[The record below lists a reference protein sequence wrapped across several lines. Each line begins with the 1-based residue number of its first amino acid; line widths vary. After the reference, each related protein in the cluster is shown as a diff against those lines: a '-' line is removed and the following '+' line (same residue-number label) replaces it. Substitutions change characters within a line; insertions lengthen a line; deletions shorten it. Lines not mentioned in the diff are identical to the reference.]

1 MSLDEKPDFSEPE
14 LSEDDMKR
22 LSQMGLDNIIEQVT
36 TDTSSVADLF
46 DDTKEEKDNINN
58 QNNKEKADEKKA
70 DVNMAVDT
78 VDNYEAPADSAK
90 ASKKGKK
97 KQKKEKTKKNNIFS
111 VIKSVFFENL
121 DEEDEDLDVEKK
133 EKSSKQKVVK
143 TNKTKKYVDDVRK
156 DDDIR
161 QSAPEPQAEL
171 QPHAEPQPENESIID
186 DKIEPE
192 ASVNNN
198 AASEKIVDE
207 NMADIADNI
216 NQDDENSVNNDIY
229 DNTPEEKTEKND
241 LPEEPDRSKDEN
253 VQLIKEMYGDK
264 DNLDENIA
272 PKKGLIAKLK
282 YRIAQLKKKNA
293 EEDKLEEEAE
303 LADIEEQKK
312 KKEEKQAAA
321 AVKKEN
327 AKKEKEVKAAEKK
340 KAKDAKAAKK
350 AAKPKKE
357 KKPKPEPKPGD
368 ILKIKPKSIILFIT
382 LVASVIVLI
391 SLLNT
396 TVSYTTAISKAK
408 TNLENGD
415 YSKVYESL
423 SGMKLN
429 KNDET
434 LYRQATL
441 ITYVTRQY
449 ESYQNY
455 MEMDM
460 KTEAINALVKGLARY
475 DTYYNE
481 ANSLGVGN
489 QMKEARAQII
499 QAFNDT
505 FKISESEAVSL
516 VAMSDNNFTQYYK
529 KIEAYGKAR

>member
-36 TDTSSVADLF
+36 TDTSSVDDLF
-46 DDTKEEKDNINN
+46 DDTKEE
-58 QNNKEKADEKKA
+58 KA

-78 VDNYEAPADSAK
+78 VDNDEMAADSAK
-90 ASKKGKK
+90 SSKKGRK

-121 DEEDEDLDVEKK
+121 DEEDEDLDIEKK

-143 TNKTKKYVDDVRK
+143 TNKTKKSVDDVRK

-171 QPHAEPQPENESIID
+171 QPENESIID
-186 DKIEPE
+186 
-192 ASVNNN
+192 
-198 AASEKIVDE
+198 E
-207 NMADIADNI
+207 NRADIADNI

-229 DNTPEEKTEKND
+229 DDTSEDKTEKND

-368 ILKIKPKSIILFIT
+368 ILKIKPKSIMLFIT

-429 KNDET
+429 KSDET

-516 VAMSDNNFTQYYK
+516 VAMSDNNFTQYYR

>member
-36 TDTSSVADLF
+36 TDTSSVDDLF

-58 QNNKEKADEKKA
+58 QNNKEKSDEKKA
-70 DVNMAVDT
+70 DVNMAGGT
-78 VDNYEAPADSAK
+78 LDNDETAADSAK

-121 DEEDEDLDVEKK
+121 DEEDEDLDIEKK

-143 TNKTKKYVDDVRK
+143 TNKTKKSVDDVRK

-171 QPHAEPQPENESIID
+171 QPQAEPQPKNESIID
-186 DKIEPE
+186 
-192 ASVNNN
+192 
-198 AASEKIVDE
+198 E
-207 NMADIADNI
+207 NRADIADNI

-229 DNTPEEKTEKND
+229 DDTSEEKTEKND

-272 PKKGLIAKLK
+272 PKKGFIAKLK

-368 ILKIKPKSIILFIT
+368 ILKIKPKSIMLFIT

-429 KNDET
+429 KSDET

-516 VAMSDNNFTQYYK
+516 VAMSDNNFTQYYR

>member
-36 TDTSSVADLF
+36 TDTSSVDDLF

-78 VDNYEAPADSAK
+78 VDNDETAADSAK

-133 EKSSKQKVVK
+133 EKSSKQNVVK
-143 TNKTKKYVDDVRK
+143 TNKTKKSVDDVRK

-171 QPHAEPQPENESIID
+171 QPHAEPQPENESII
-186 DKIEPE
+186 E
-192 ASVNNN
+192 
-198 AASEKIVDE
+198 E
-207 NMADIADNI
+207 NRADIADNI

-229 DNTPEEKTEKND
+229 DDTSEDKTEKND

-368 ILKIKPKSIILFIT
+368 ILKIKPKSIMLFIT

-429 KNDET
+429 KSDET

-516 VAMSDNNFTQYYK
+516 VAMSDNNFTQYYR
-529 KIEAYGKAR
+529 KIKAYGKAR

>member
-36 TDTSSVADLF
+36 TDTSSVDDLF

-78 VDNYEAPADSAK
+78 VDNDETAADSAK

-121 DEEDEDLDVEKK
+121 DEEDEDLDIEKK

-143 TNKTKKYVDDVRK
+143 TNKTKKSVDDVRK

-186 DKIEPE
+186 
-192 ASVNNN
+192 
-198 AASEKIVDE
+198 E
-207 NMADIADNI
+207 NRADIADNI

-229 DNTPEEKTEKND
+229 DDTSEDKTEKND

-368 ILKIKPKSIILFIT
+368 ILKIKPKSIMLFIT

-396 TVSYTTAISKAK
+396 TVSYTKAISKAK

-429 KNDET
+429 KSDET

-516 VAMSDNNFTQYYK
+516 VAMSDNNFTQYYR

>member
-36 TDTSSVADLF
+36 TDTSSVDDLF

-78 VDNYEAPADSAK
+78 VDNDEMAADSAK
-90 ASKKGKK
+90 SSKKGRK

-121 DEEDEDLDVEKK
+121 DEEDEDLDIEKK

-143 TNKTKKYVDDVRK
+143 TNKTKKSVDDVRK

-171 QPHAEPQPENESIID
+171 QPENESIID
-186 DKIEPE
+186 
-192 ASVNNN
+192 
-198 AASEKIVDE
+198 E
-207 NMADIADNI
+207 NRADIADNI

-229 DNTPEEKTEKND
+229 DDTSEDKTEKND

-368 ILKIKPKSIILFIT
+368 ILKIKPKSIMLFIT

-429 KNDET
+429 KSDET

-516 VAMSDNNFTQYYK
+516 VAMSDNNFTQYYR
-529 KIEAYGKAR
+529 KIEAYGKAG

>member
-36 TDTSSVADLF
+36 TDTSSVDDLF

-78 VDNYEAPADSAK
+78 VDNDEMAADSAK
-90 ASKKGKK
+90 SSKKGRK

-121 DEEDEDLDVEKK
+121 DEEDEDLDIEKK

-143 TNKTKKYVDDVRK
+143 TNKTKKSVDDVRK

-171 QPHAEPQPENESIID
+171 QPENESIID
-186 DKIEPE
+186 
-192 ASVNNN
+192 
-198 AASEKIVDE
+198 E
-207 NMADIADNI
+207 NRADIADNI

-229 DNTPEEKTEKND
+229 DDTSEDKTEKND

-312 KKEEKQAAA
+312 KKEEKQVAA

-368 ILKIKPKSIILFIT
+368 ILKIKPKSIMLFIT

-429 KNDET
+429 KSDET

-516 VAMSDNNFTQYYK
+516 VAMSDNNFTQYYR

>member
-36 TDTSSVADLF
+36 TDTSSVDDLF

-78 VDNYEAPADSAK
+78 VDNDEMAADSAK
-90 ASKKGKK
+90 SSKKGRK

-121 DEEDEDLDVEKK
+121 DEEDEDLDIEKK

-143 TNKTKKYVDDVRK
+143 TNKTKKSVDDVRK

-171 QPHAEPQPENESIID
+171 QPENESIID
-186 DKIEPE
+186 
-192 ASVNNN
+192 
-198 AASEKIVDE
+198 E
-207 NMADIADNI
+207 NRADIADNI

-229 DNTPEEKTEKND
+229 DDTSEDKTEKND

-303 LADIEEQKK
+303 LADVEEQKK

-368 ILKIKPKSIILFIT
+368 ILKIKPKSIMLFIT

-429 KNDET
+429 KSDET

-460 KTEAINALVKGLARY
+460 KTEAINALVKGLSRY

-516 VAMSDNNFTQYYK
+516 VSMSDNNFTQYYR

>member
-36 TDTSSVADLF
+36 TDTSSVDDLF

-78 VDNYEAPADSAK
+78 VDNDETAADSAK
-90 ASKKGKK
+90 ASKKGK
-97 KQKKEKTKKNNIFS
+97 KKEKTKKNNIFS

-121 DEEDEDLDVEKK
+121 DEEDEDLDIEKK

-143 TNKTKKYVDDVRK
+143 TNKTKKSVDDVRK

-186 DKIEPE
+186 
-192 ASVNNN
+192 
-198 AASEKIVDE
+198 E
-207 NMADIADNI
+207 NRADIADNI

-229 DNTPEEKTEKND
+229 DDTSEDKTEKND

-368 ILKIKPKSIILFIT
+368 ILKIKPKSIMLFIT

-429 KNDET
+429 KSDET

-516 VAMSDNNFTQYYK
+516 VAMSDNNFTQYYR

>member
-36 TDTSSVADLF
+36 TDTSSVDDLF

-58 QNNKEKADEKKA
+58 QNNKEKSDEKKA

-78 VDNYEAPADSAK
+78 VDNDETASDSAK

-121 DEEDEDLDVEKK
+121 DEEDEDLDIEKK

-143 TNKTKKYVDDVRK
+143 TNKTKKSVDDVRK

-171 QPHAEPQPENESIID
+171 QPENESIID
-186 DKIEPE
+186 
-192 ASVNNN
+192 
-198 AASEKIVDE
+198 E
-207 NMADIADNI
+207 NRADIADNI

-229 DNTPEEKTEKND
+229 DDTSEDKTEKND

-368 ILKIKPKSIILFIT
+368 ILKIKPKSIMLCIT

-429 KNDET
+429 KSDET

-516 VAMSDNNFTQYYK
+516 VAMSDNNFTQYYR

>member
-36 TDTSSVADLF
+36 TDTSSVDDLF

-78 VDNYEAPADSAK
+78 VDNDETAADSSK

-121 DEEDEDLDVEKK
+121 DEEDEDLDIEKK

-171 QPHAEPQPENESIID
+171 QPENESIID
-186 DKIEPE
+186 
-192 ASVNNN
+192 
-198 AASEKIVDE
+198 E
-207 NMADIADNI
+207 NRADIADNI

-229 DNTPEEKTEKND
+229 DDTSEDKTEKND

-368 ILKIKPKSIILFIT
+368 ILKIKPKSIMLFIT

-429 KNDET
+429 KSDET

-516 VAMSDNNFTQYYK
+516 VAMSDNNFTQYYR

>member
-36 TDTSSVADLF
+36 TDTSSVDDLF

-78 VDNYEAPADSAK
+78 VDNDETAADSSK

-121 DEEDEDLDVEKK
+121 DEEDEDLDIEKK

-143 TNKTKKYVDDVRK
+143 TNKTKKSVDDVRK

-171 QPHAEPQPENESIID
+171 QPHAELQPENESIID
-186 DKIEPE
+186 
-192 ASVNNN
+192 
-198 AASEKIVDE
+198 E
-207 NMADIADNI
+207 NRADIADNI

-229 DNTPEEKTEKND
+229 DDTSEDKTEKND

-312 KKEEKQAAA
+312 KKEEKQASA

-368 ILKIKPKSIILFIT
+368 ILKIKPKSIMLFIT

-429 KNDET
+429 KSDET

-516 VAMSDNNFTQYYK
+516 VAMSDNNFTQYYR

>member
-36 TDTSSVADLF
+36 TDTSSVDDLF

-78 VDNYEAPADSAK
+78 VDNDETAADSAK

-121 DEEDEDLDVEKK
+121 DEEDEDLDIEKK

-143 TNKTKKYVDDVRK
+143 TNKTKKSVDDVRK

-171 QPHAEPQPENESIID
+171 QPQAEPQPKNESIID
-186 DKIEPE
+186 
-192 ASVNNN
+192 
-198 AASEKIVDE
+198 E
-207 NMADIADNI
+207 NRADIADNI

-229 DNTPEEKTEKND
+229 DDTSEEKTEKND

-272 PKKGLIAKLK
+272 PKKGFIAKLK

-368 ILKIKPKSIILFIT
+368 ILKIKPKSIMLFIT

-429 KNDET
+429 KSDET

-516 VAMSDNNFTQYYK
+516 VAMSDNNFTQYYR

>member
-36 TDTSSVADLF
+36 TDTSSVDDLF

-78 VDNYEAPADSAK
+78 VDNDETAADSAK

-121 DEEDEDLDVEKK
+121 DEEDEDLDIEKK
-133 EKSSKQKVVK
+133 EKSSKQNVVK
-143 TNKTKKYVDDVRK
+143 TNKTKKSVDDVRK

-171 QPHAEPQPENESIID
+171 QPHAEPQPENDSIID
-186 DKIEPE
+186 
-192 ASVNNN
+192 
-198 AASEKIVDE
+198 E
-207 NMADIADNI
+207 NRADIADNI

-229 DNTPEEKTEKND
+229 DDTSEDKTEKND

-368 ILKIKPKSIILFIT
+368 ILKINPKSIMLFIT

-429 KNDET
+429 KSDET

-516 VAMSDNNFTQYYK
+516 VAMSDNNFTQYYR

>member
-36 TDTSSVADLF
+36 TDTSSVDDLF

-78 VDNYEAPADSAK
+78 VDNDETAADSAK

-121 DEEDEDLDVEKK
+121 DEEDEDLDIEKK

-143 TNKTKKYVDDVRK
+143 TNKTKKSVDDVRK

-186 DKIEPE
+186 
-192 ASVNNN
+192 
-198 AASEKIVDE
+198 E
-207 NMADIADNI
+207 NRADIADNI

-229 DNTPEEKTEKND
+229 DDTSEDKTEKND

-368 ILKIKPKSIILFIT
+368 ILKIKPKSIMLFIT

-429 KNDET
+429 KSDET

-460 KTEAINALVKGLARY
+460 KTEAINALVKGLVRY

-516 VAMSDNNFTQYYK
+516 VAMSDNNFTQYYR

>member
-36 TDTSSVADLF
+36 TDTSSVDDLF

-78 VDNYEAPADSAK
+78 VDNDETAADSAK
-90 ASKKGKK
+90 ASKKDKK

-121 DEEDEDLDVEKK
+121 DEEDEDLDIEKK

-143 TNKTKKYVDDVRK
+143 TNKTKKSVDDVRK

-186 DKIEPE
+186 
-192 ASVNNN
+192 
-198 AASEKIVDE
+198 E
-207 NMADIADNI
+207 NRADIADNI

-229 DNTPEEKTEKND
+229 DDTSEDKTEKND

-368 ILKIKPKSIILFIT
+368 ILKIKPKSIMLFIT

-429 KNDET
+429 KSDET

-516 VAMSDNNFTQYYK
+516 VAMSDNNFTQYYR

>member
-36 TDTSSVADLF
+36 TDTSSVDDLF

-58 QNNKEKADEKKA
+58 QNNKEKSDEKKA

-78 VDNYEAPADSAK
+78 VDNDETASDSAK

-121 DEEDEDLDVEKK
+121 DEEDEDLDIEKK

-143 TNKTKKYVDDVRK
+143 TNKTKKSVDDVRK

-186 DKIEPE
+186 
-192 ASVNNN
+192 
-198 AASEKIVDE
+198 E
-207 NMADIADNI
+207 NRADIADNI

-229 DNTPEEKTEKND
+229 DDTSEDKTEKND

-327 AKKEKEVKAAEKK
+327 AKKEKEVKAA
-340 KAKDAKAAKK
+340 KAAKK

-368 ILKIKPKSIILFIT
+368 ILKIKPKSIMLFIT

-429 KNDET
+429 KSDET

-516 VAMSDNNFTQYYK
+516 VAMSDNNFMQYYR

>member
-36 TDTSSVADLF
+36 TDTSSVDDLF

-70 DVNMAVDT
+70 DVNMAVDNDET
-78 VDNYEAPADSAK
+78 AADSAK

-121 DEEDEDLDVEKK
+121 DEEDEDLDIEKK

-143 TNKTKKYVDDVRK
+143 TNKTKKSVDDVRK

-161 QSAPEPQAEL
+161 QSAPEPQTEL
-171 QPHAEPQPENESIID
+171 QPHAEPQPENESII
-186 DKIEPE
+186 E
-192 ASVNNN
+192 
-198 AASEKIVDE
+198 E
-207 NMADIADNI
+207 NRADIADNI

-229 DNTPEEKTEKND
+229 DDTPEDKTEKND

-368 ILKIKPKSIILFIT
+368 ILKIKPKSIMLFIT

-429 KNDET
+429 KSDET

-516 VAMSDNNFTQYYK
+516 VAMSDNNFTQYYR

>member
-36 TDTSSVADLF
+36 TDTSSVDDLF

-58 QNNKEKADEKKA
+58 QNNKEKSDEKKA

-78 VDNYEAPADSAK
+78 VDNDETASDSAK

-121 DEEDEDLDVEKK
+121 DEEDEDLDIEKK

-143 TNKTKKYVDDVRK
+143 TNKTKKSVDDVRK

-186 DKIEPE
+186 
-192 ASVNNN
+192 
-198 AASEKIVDE
+198 E
-207 NMADIADNI
+207 NRADIADNI

-229 DNTPEEKTEKND
+229 DDTSEDKTEKND

-312 KKEEKQAAA
+312 KKEEKQVAA

-368 ILKIKPKSIILFIT
+368 ILKIKPKSIMLFIT

-429 KNDET
+429 KSDET

-516 VAMSDNNFTQYYK
+516 VAMSDNNFTQYYR

>member
-36 TDTSSVADLF
+36 TDTSSVDDLF

-78 VDNYEAPADSAK
+78 VDNDETAADSAK

-121 DEEDEDLDVEKK
+121 DEEDEDLDIEKK

-143 TNKTKKYVDDVRK
+143 TNKTKKSVDDVRK

-186 DKIEPE
+186 
-192 ASVNNN
+192 
-198 AASEKIVDE
+198 E
-207 NMADIADNI
+207 NRADIADNI

-229 DNTPEEKTEKND
+229 DDTSEDKTEKND

-368 ILKIKPKSIILFIT
+368 ILKIKPKSIMLFIT

-429 KNDET
+429 KSDET

-449 ESYQNY
+449 DSYQNY

-516 VAMSDNNFTQYYK
+516 VSMSDNNFTQYYR

>member
-36 TDTSSVADLF
+36 ADTSSVDDLF

-58 QNNKEKADEKKA
+58 QNNKEKSDEKKA

-78 VDNYEAPADSAK
+78 VDNGETVADSAK

-111 VIKSVFFENL
+111 VIKNVFFENL
-121 DEEDEDLDVEKK
+121 DEEDEDLDIEKK

-143 TNKTKKYVDDVRK
+143 TNKTKKSVDDVRK

-186 DKIEPE
+186 
-192 ASVNNN
+192 
-198 AASEKIVDE
+198 E
-207 NMADIADNI
+207 NRADIADNI
-216 NQDDENSVNNDIY
+216 NQDDENSVNNNIY
-229 DNTPEEKTEKND
+229 DDTSEDKTEKND

-368 ILKIKPKSIILFIT
+368 ILKIKPKSIMLFIT

-429 KNDET
+429 KSDET

-516 VAMSDNNFTQYYK
+516 VAMSDNNFTQYYR

>member
-36 TDTSSVADLF
+36 TDTSSVDDLF

-58 QNNKEKADEKKA
+58 QNNKEKSDEKKA

-78 VDNYEAPADSAK
+78 VDNGETVADSAK

-121 DEEDEDLDVEKK
+121 DEEDEDLDIEKK

-143 TNKTKKYVDDVRK
+143 TNKTKKSVDDVRK

-171 QPHAEPQPENESIID
+171 QLHAEPQPENESIID
-186 DKIEPE
+186 
-192 ASVNNN
+192 
-198 AASEKIVDE
+198 E
-207 NMADIADNI
+207 NRADIADNI

-229 DNTPEEKTEKND
+229 DDTSEDKTEKND

-368 ILKIKPKSIILFIT
+368 ILKIKPKSIMLFIT

-429 KNDET
+429 KSDET

-516 VAMSDNNFTQYYK
+516 VAMSDNNFTQYYR

>member
-36 TDTSSVADLF
+36 TDTSSVDDLF

-58 QNNKEKADEKKA
+58 QNNKEKSDEKKA

-78 VDNYEAPADSAK
+78 VDTVDNGETVADSAK

-121 DEEDEDLDVEKK
+121 DEEDEDLDIEKK

-143 TNKTKKYVDDVRK
+143 TNKTKKSVDDVRK

-186 DKIEPE
+186 
-192 ASVNNN
+192 
-198 AASEKIVDE
+198 E
-207 NMADIADNI
+207 NRADIADNI
-216 NQDDENSVNNDIY
+216 NQDDEHSVNNDIY
-229 DNTPEEKTEKND
+229 DDTSEDKTEKND

-368 ILKIKPKSIILFIT
+368 ILKIKPKSIMLFIT

-429 KNDET
+429 KSDET

-516 VAMSDNNFTQYYK
+516 VAMSDNNFTQYYR

>member
-14 LSEDDMKR
+14 LSEEDMKR

-36 TDTSSVADLF
+36 TDTSSVDDLF

-78 VDNYEAPADSAK
+78 VDNDETAADSAK

-121 DEEDEDLDVEKK
+121 DEEDEDLDIEKK

-143 TNKTKKYVDDVRK
+143 TNKTKKSVDDVRK

-161 QSAPEPQAEL
+161 QSAPEPQTEL
-171 QPHAEPQPENESIID
+171 QPHAEPQPENESII
-186 DKIEPE
+186 E
-192 ASVNNN
+192 
-198 AASEKIVDE
+198 E
-207 NMADIADNI
+207 NRADIADNI

-229 DNTPEEKTEKND
+229 DDTPEDKTEKND

-312 KKEEKQAAA
+312 KKEEKQAAT

-368 ILKIKPKSIILFIT
+368 ILKIKPKSIMLFIT

-429 KNDET
+429 KSDET

-516 VAMSDNNFTQYYK
+516 VAMSDNNFTQYYR

>member
-36 TDTSSVADLF
+36 ADTSSVDDLF

-58 QNNKEKADEKKA
+58 QNNKEKSDEKQA

-78 VDNYEAPADSAK
+78 VDNDETASDSAK

-121 DEEDEDLDVEKK
+121 DEEDEDLDIEKK

-143 TNKTKKYVDDVRK
+143 TNKTKKSVDDVRK

-171 QPHAEPQPENESIID
+171 QPHAEPQPENDSIID
-186 DKIEPE
+186 
-192 ASVNNN
+192 
-198 AASEKIVDE
+198 E
-207 NMADIADNI
+207 NRADIADNI

-229 DNTPEEKTEKND
+229 DDTSEDKTEKND

-357 KKPKPEPKPGD
+357 KKPRPEPKPGD
-368 ILKIKPKSIILFIT
+368 ILKIKPKSIMLFIT

-429 KNDET
+429 KSDET

-460 KTEAINALVKGLARY
+460 KTEAINALVKGLSRY

>member
-36 TDTSSVADLF
+36 TDTSSVDDLF

-58 QNNKEKADEKKA
+58 QNNKEKSDEKKA

-78 VDNYEAPADSAK
+78 VDNDETASDSAK

-121 DEEDEDLDVEKK
+121 DEEDEDLDIEKK

-143 TNKTKKYVDDVRK
+143 TNKTKKSVDDVRK

-171 QPHAEPQPENESIID
+171 QPQAEPQPENESIID
-186 DKIEPE
+186 
-192 ASVNNN
+192 
-198 AASEKIVDE
+198 E
-207 NMADIADNI
+207 NRADIADNI

-229 DNTPEEKTEKND
+229 DDTSEDKTEKND

-312 KKEEKQAAA
+312 KKEEKQAAE

-368 ILKIKPKSIILFIT
+368 ILKIKPKSIMLFIT

-429 KNDET
+429 KSDET

>member
-36 TDTSSVADLF
+36 TDTSSVDDLF

-58 QNNKEKADEKKA
+58 QNNKEKSDEKKA

-78 VDNYEAPADSAK
+78 VDNDETASDSAK

-121 DEEDEDLDVEKK
+121 DEEDEDLDIEKK

-143 TNKTKKYVDDVRK
+143 TNKTKKSVDDVRK

-186 DKIEPE
+186 
-192 ASVNNN
+192 
-198 AASEKIVDE
+198 E
-207 NMADIADNI
+207 NRADIADNI

-229 DNTPEEKTEKND
+229 DDTSEDKTEKND

-312 KKEEKQAAA
+312 KKEEKQVAA

-357 KKPKPEPKPGD
+357 KKPKPEPKTGD
-368 ILKIKPKSIILFIT
+368 ILKIKPKSIMLFIT

-429 KNDET
+429 KSDET

>member
-36 TDTSSVADLF
+36 TDTSSVDDLF

-78 VDNYEAPADSAK
+78 VDNDEMAADSAK
-90 ASKKGKK
+90 SSKKGRK

-121 DEEDEDLDVEKK
+121 DEEDEDLDIEKK

-143 TNKTKKYVDDVRK
+143 TNKTKKSVDDVRK

-171 QPHAEPQPENESIID
+171 QPENESIID
-186 DKIEPE
+186 
-192 ASVNNN
+192 
-198 AASEKIVDE
+198 E
-207 NMADIADNI
+207 NRADIADNI

-229 DNTPEEKTEKND
+229 DDTSEDKTEKND

-368 ILKIKPKSIILFIT
+368 ILKIKPKSIMLFIT

-429 KNDET
+429 KSDET

-516 VAMSDNNFTQYYK
+516 VAMSDNNFTQYYR
-529 KIEAYGKAR
+529 KIEAFGKAR

>member
-36 TDTSSVADLF
+36 TDTSSVDDLF

-78 VDNYEAPADSAK
+78 VDNDETAADSAK

-121 DEEDEDLDVEKK
+121 DEEDEDLDIEKK

-143 TNKTKKYVDDVRK
+143 TNKTKKSVDDVRK

-171 QPHAEPQPENESIID
+171 QPHAELQPENESIID
-186 DKIEPE
+186 
-192 ASVNNN
+192 
-198 AASEKIVDE
+198 E
-207 NMADIADNI
+207 NRADIADNI

-229 DNTPEEKTEKND
+229 DDTSEDKTEKND

-368 ILKIKPKSIILFIT
+368 ILKIKPKSIMLFIT

-429 KNDET
+429 KSDET

-516 VAMSDNNFTQYYK
+516 VAMSDNNFTQYYR

>member
-36 TDTSSVADLF
+36 TDTSSVDDLF

-58 QNNKEKADEKKA
+58 QNNKEKSDEKKA

-78 VDNYEAPADSAK
+78 VDNGETVADSAK

-111 VIKSVFFENL
+111 VIKNVFFENL
-121 DEEDEDLDVEKK
+121 DEEDEDLDIEKK

-143 TNKTKKYVDDVRK
+143 TNKTKKSVDYVRK

-186 DKIEPE
+186 
-192 ASVNNN
+192 
-198 AASEKIVDE
+198 E
-207 NMADIADNI
+207 NRADIADNI
-216 NQDDENSVNNDIY
+216 NQDDENSVNNNIY
-229 DNTPEEKTEKND
+229 DDTSEDKTEKND

-253 VQLIKEMYGDK
+253 VQLIKKMYGDK

-368 ILKIKPKSIILFIT
+368 ILKIKPKSIMLFIT

-429 KNDET
+429 KSDET

-516 VAMSDNNFTQYYK
+516 VAMSDNNFTQYYR

>member
-36 TDTSSVADLF
+36 ADTSSVDDLF

-58 QNNKEKADEKKA
+58 QNNKEKSDEKKA

-78 VDNYEAPADSAK
+78 VDNGETVADSAK

-111 VIKSVFFENL
+111 VIKNVFFENL
-121 DEEDEDLDVEKK
+121 DEEDEDLDIEKK

-143 TNKTKKYVDDVRK
+143 TNKTKKSVDDVRK

-186 DKIEPE
+186 
-192 ASVNNN
+192 
-198 AASEKIVDE
+198 E
-207 NMADIADNI
+207 NRADIADNI
-216 NQDDENSVNNDIY
+216 NQDDENSVNNNIY
-229 DNTPEEKTEKND
+229 DDTSEDKTEKND

-327 AKKEKEVKAAEKK
+327 AKKEKEVKATEKK

-368 ILKIKPKSIILFIT
+368 ILKIKPKSIMLFIT

-429 KNDET
+429 KSDET

-516 VAMSDNNFTQYYK
+516 VAMSDNNFTQYYR

>member
-36 TDTSSVADLF
+36 TDTSSVDDLF

-58 QNNKEKADEKKA
+58 QNNKEKSDEKKA

-78 VDNYEAPADSAK
+78 VDNDETASDSEK

-121 DEEDEDLDVEKK
+121 DEEDEDLDIEKK

-143 TNKTKKYVDDVRK
+143 TNKTKKSVDDVRK

-171 QPHAEPQPENESIID
+171 QPENESIID
-186 DKIEPE
+186 
-192 ASVNNN
+192 
-198 AASEKIVDE
+198 E
-207 NMADIADNI
+207 NRADIADNI

-229 DNTPEEKTEKND
+229 DDTSEDKTEKND

-368 ILKIKPKSIILFIT
+368 ILKIKPKSIMLFIT

-429 KNDET
+429 KSDET

-516 VAMSDNNFTQYYK
+516 VAMSDNNFTQYYR

>member
-36 TDTSSVADLF
+36 TDTSSVDDLF

-78 VDNYEAPADSAK
+78 VDNDETAADSAK

-121 DEEDEDLDVEKK
+121 DEEDEDLDIEKK

-143 TNKTKKYVDDVRK
+143 TNKTKKSVDDVRK

-161 QSAPEPQAEL
+161 QSAPEPQTEL

-186 DKIEPE
+186 
-192 ASVNNN
+192 
-198 AASEKIVDE
+198 E
-207 NMADIADNI
+207 NRADIADNI

-229 DNTPEEKTEKND
+229 DDTSEDKTEKND

-327 AKKEKEVKAAEKK
+327 AKKEKEVKAVEKK

-368 ILKIKPKSIILFIT
+368 ILKIKPKSIMLFIT

-429 KNDET
+429 KSDET

-516 VAMSDNNFTQYYK
+516 VAMSDNNFTQYYR

>member
-14 LSEDDMKR
+14 LSEEDMKR

-36 TDTSSVADLF
+36 TDTSSVDDLF

-78 VDNYEAPADSAK
+78 VDNDETAADSAK

-121 DEEDEDLDVEKK
+121 DEEDEDLDIEKK

-143 TNKTKKYVDDVRK
+143 TNKTKKSVDDVRK

-161 QSAPEPQAEL
+161 QSAPEPQT
-171 QPHAEPQPENESIID
+171 ENESII
-186 DKIEPE
+186 E
-192 ASVNNN
+192 
-198 AASEKIVDE
+198 E
-207 NMADIADNI
+207 NRADIADNI

-229 DNTPEEKTEKND
+229 DDTSEDKTEKND

-368 ILKIKPKSIILFIT
+368 ILKIKPKSIMLFIT

-429 KNDET
+429 KSDET

-516 VAMSDNNFTQYYK
+516 VAMSDNNFTQYYR

>member
-36 TDTSSVADLF
+36 TDTSSVDDLF

-78 VDNYEAPADSAK
+78 VDNDEMAADSAK
-90 ASKKGKK
+90 SSKKGRK

-121 DEEDEDLDVEKK
+121 DEEDEDLDIEKK

-143 TNKTKKYVDDVRK
+143 TNKTKKSVDDVRK

-171 QPHAEPQPENESIID
+171 QPENESIID
-186 DKIEPE
+186 
-192 ASVNNN
+192 
-198 AASEKIVDE
+198 E
-207 NMADIADNI
+207 NRADIADNI

-229 DNTPEEKTEKND
+229 DDTSEDKTEKND

-327 AKKEKEVKAAEKK
+327 AKKEKEVKSAEKK

-368 ILKIKPKSIILFIT
+368 ILKIKPKSIMLFIT

-429 KNDET
+429 KSDET

-516 VAMSDNNFTQYYK
+516 VAMSDNNFTQYYR

>member
-14 LSEDDMKR
+14 LSEEDMKR

-36 TDTSSVADLF
+36 TDTSSVDDLF

-78 VDNYEAPADSAK
+78 VDNDETAADSAK

-121 DEEDEDLDVEKK
+121 DEEDEDLDIEKK

-143 TNKTKKYVDDVRK
+143 TNKTKKSVDDVRK

-161 QSAPEPQAEL
+161 QSAPEPQTEL
-171 QPHAEPQPENESIID
+171 QPHAEPQPENESII
-186 DKIEPE
+186 E
-192 ASVNNN
+192 
-198 AASEKIVDE
+198 E
-207 NMADIADNI
+207 NRADIADNI

-229 DNTPEEKTEKND
+229 DDTPEDKTEKND

-368 ILKIKPKSIILFIT
+368 ILKIKPKSIMLFIT

-429 KNDET
+429 KSDET

-505 FKISESEAVSL
+505 FKISESEAVSV
-516 VAMSDNNFTQYYK
+516 VAMSDNNFTQYYR

>member
-36 TDTSSVADLF
+36 TDTSSVDDLF

-58 QNNKEKADEKKA
+58 QNNKEKSDEKQA

-78 VDNYEAPADSAK
+78 VDNDETASDAAK

-121 DEEDEDLDVEKK
+121 DEEDEDLDIEKK

-143 TNKTKKYVDDVRK
+143 TNKTKKSVDDVRK

-186 DKIEPE
+186 
-192 ASVNNN
+192 
-198 AASEKIVDE
+198 E
-207 NMADIADNI
+207 NRADIADNI
-216 NQDDENSVNNDIY
+216 NQDDENSVNNNIY
-229 DNTPEEKTEKND
+229 DDTSEDKTEKND

-368 ILKIKPKSIILFIT
+368 ILKIKPKSIMLFIT

-429 KNDET
+429 KSDET
-434 LYRQATL
+434 LHRQATL

-516 VAMSDNNFTQYYK
+516 VAMSDNNFTQYYR

>member
-36 TDTSSVADLF
+36 TDTSSVDDLF

-58 QNNKEKADEKKA
+58 QNNKEKSDEKKA

-78 VDNYEAPADSAK
+78 VDNDETAADSAK

-121 DEEDEDLDVEKK
+121 DEEDEDLDIEKK

-143 TNKTKKYVDDVRK
+143 TNKTKKSVDDVRK

-171 QPHAEPQPENESIID
+171 QPENESIID
-186 DKIEPE
+186 
-192 ASVNNN
+192 
-198 AASEKIVDE
+198 E
-207 NMADIADNI
+207 NRADIADNI

-229 DNTPEEKTEKND
+229 DDTSEDKTEKND

-321 AVKKEN
+321 VKKEN

-368 ILKIKPKSIILFIT
+368 ILKIKPKSIMLFIT

-429 KNDET
+429 KSDET

-516 VAMSDNNFTQYYK
+516 VAMSDNNFTQYYR

>member
-36 TDTSSVADLF
+36 TDTSSVDDLF

-78 VDNYEAPADSAK
+78 VDNDETAADSAK

-121 DEEDEDLDVEKK
+121 DEEDENLDIEKK

-143 TNKTKKYVDDVRK
+143 TNKTKKSVDDVRK

-186 DKIEPE
+186 
-192 ASVNNN
+192 
-198 AASEKIVDE
+198 E
-207 NMADIADNI
+207 NRADIADNI

-229 DNTPEEKTEKND
+229 DDASEDKTEKND

-368 ILKIKPKSIILFIT
+368 ILKIKPKSIMLFIT

-429 KNDET
+429 KSDET

-516 VAMSDNNFTQYYK
+516 VAMSDNNFTQYYR